1 MPKKAVVVLLLG
13 LAFVLVR
20 LAEAQQQ
27 AKVAKIGY
35 LSFRSGGPTP
45 GTEVFRRELRALG
58 YVEGKNIAFEY
69 RSAEG
74 KFERFP
80 ALVDELVRL
89 KVDVLLTPGTPA
101 ALAAKNATRT
111 IPIVFTAVADPVS
124 TGLVDSLARPGE
136 TSRGSPRF
144 RRCWLASV
152 WSYSRKPFPSSPGLR
167 CCGIHE
173 IQAMRNNG
181 KKANWRQEDSGCS
194 FIPWR

>member
-1 MPKKAVVVLLLG
+1 MARKTIIVVWLAG
-13 LAFVLVR
+13 LALALVS

-35 LSFRSGGPTP
+35 LSFRSGPGP

-101 ALAAKNATRT
+101 ALAAKTATRT

-124 TGLVDSLARPGE
+124 TGLGA
-136 TSRGSPRF
+136 
-144 RRCWLASV
+144 
-152 WSYSRKPFPSSPGLR
+152 
-167 CCGIHE
+167 
-173 IQAMRNNG
+173 
-181 KKANWRQEDSGCS
+181 
-194 FIPWR
+194 